1 MAGKRNHF
9 FGASSNLKRE
19 VTNVEDFYAELLVY
33 AQERKRRHEAGENPE
48 PQRLNS
54 SRKQLRSQLDS
65 DAAGELDQLLNGISF
80 AFYLRGYQ
88 DSARHQKTL
97 NRVSRT
103 RKGRARFVREVRNML
118 ERNIEMT
125 TQEICGELDRLRVS
139 IEIRNV
145 DGEEGEKVGPGGLP
159 WSAEPIPDAVEEA
172 IRRIKYDVEHKGFAR
187 HRQMLLGL
195 RD

>member
-1 MAGKRNHF
+1 M
-9 FGASSNLKRE
+9 
-19 VTNVEDFYAELLVY
+19 EDFYAELLAY
-33 AQERKRRHEAGENPE
+33 AQERKRRQEAGENPE
-48 PQRLNS
+48 PQRLNA

-65 DAAGELDQLLNGISF
+65 DAAAELDKLLNGISF

-88 DSARHQKTL
+88 DSGRHQKTL

-103 RKGRARFVREVRNML
+103 RTGRARFVTEVRNML
-118 ERNIEMT
+118 ERNLKITNE
-125 TQEICGELDRLRVS
+125 EICRELDRLRVR

-159 WSAEPIPDAVEEA
+159 WSKPPIPDAVEEA